1 MTHHWRLITD
11 ESSSG
16 TAKSYCVI
24 LYFPLMLQKKCLT
37 VAPVIP
43 VYPVSGLILRFFWH
57 VSESFTVDAVDSFV
71 VSCSSGF
78 VAWLG
83 GTFFPSVLAF
93 PVSCPALPSAVSFSL
108 DSELSVCIL
117 SSCAFSAPAF
127 PFVSFSSSA
136 PAFPASCTSFP
147 STLSFSFDSELS
159 VCILSSCSFAPS
171 AFPIVSF
178 SWLPSFISASSWIS
192 AFCPGLSVFSSVS
205 IISETSLFSS
215 SFITSTTFGVV
226 SSNLGGLSVIF
237 SWLVCSISGAV
248 VS

>member
-127 PFVSFSSSA
+127 P
-136 PAFPASCTSFP
+136 
-147 STLSFSFDSELS
+147 
-159 VCILSSCSFAPS
+159 
-171 AFPIVSF
+171 IVSF

>member
-93 PVSCPALPSAVSFSL
+93 PVSCLLVPLRLRLSL
-108 DSELSVCIL
+108 L
-117 SSCAFSAPAF
+117 F
-127 PFVSFSSSA
+127 PFLG
-136 PAFPASCTSFP
+136 FPPSFP
-147 STLSFSFDSELS
+147 HPLGFRPS
-159 VCILSSCSFAPS
+159 VPGF
-171 AFPIVSF
+171 
-178 SWLPSFISASSWIS
+178 PSFLPFPYFLKLPCSAHHSSLLPLL
-192 AFCPGLSVFSSVS
+192 A
-205 IISETSLFSS
+205 
-215 SFITSTTFGVV
+215 SFPPI
-226 SSNLGGLSVIF
+226 
-237 SWLVCSISGAV
+237 
-248 VS
+248 